1 MIQKS
6 KTDTVIAE
14 IHRTRR
20 EISERFNGDIDAI
33 AEDAAQRLAKSGR
46 PIWQPK
52 TTNKSIHRSGEV
64 E

>member
-1 MIQKS
+1 MIQKP
-6 KTDTVIAE
+6 KADTVIAE

-20 EISERFNGDIDAI
+20 EISERFGGNINAI

-52 TTNKSIHRSGEV
+52 TTNQSLNRSGG
-64 E
+64 